1 MSSWAGPGLGDTGH
15 RGDVTV
21 SVPAELLLRSNH
33 GTEPQEGGRERQGP
47 RQTAEDAAQLTT
59 RGALLGELRFFL
71 KNMANDGRILWNG
84 KNDFG
89 GSILISNN

>member
-71 KNMANDGRILWNG
+71 KTRQMTEEFYGTVRMTLEG
-84 KNDFG
+84 QF
-89 GSILISNN
+89 